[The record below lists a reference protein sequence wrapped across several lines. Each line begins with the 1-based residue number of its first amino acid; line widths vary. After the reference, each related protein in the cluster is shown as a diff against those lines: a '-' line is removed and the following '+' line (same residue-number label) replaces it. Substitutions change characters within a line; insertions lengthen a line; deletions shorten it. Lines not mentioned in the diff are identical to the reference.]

1 MCDQVGIVE
10 RGQLLATGSVAEI
23 QRRLQGSTWVQLVA
37 IRQGEALEAWLA
49 GKSNVSQIARNE
61 NKLSFQFD
69 GGSEDQAELLKAI
82 VNEDFL
88 ISEFAARQETLEDV
102 FMKITTGAVQ

>member
-1 MCDQVGIVE
+1 
-10 RGQLLATGSVAEI
+10 
-23 QRRLQGSTWVQLVA
+23 LVA
-37 IRQGEALEAWLA
+37 IRQGEALEAWLE